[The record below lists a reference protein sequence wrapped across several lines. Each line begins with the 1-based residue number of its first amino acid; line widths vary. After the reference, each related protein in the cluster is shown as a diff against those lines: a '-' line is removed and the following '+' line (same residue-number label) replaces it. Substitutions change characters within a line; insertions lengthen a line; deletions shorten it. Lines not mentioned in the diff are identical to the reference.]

1 MRKPI
6 HIVGPCS
13 AETREQVLLTARQL
27 KEACGELPFIF
38 RAGIWK
44 PRTSPNTFQGVGIA
58 GLEWLKEVKQTYG
71 LPVATE
77 VATPEHVEAA
87 LKAGIDYL
95 WLGART
101 SANPIAVQELANT
114 INAASQKPKGVLVK
128 NPVQEDAQ
136 LWLGNIERIEK
147 TGVPVLA
154 VHRGCNHQPCWKMAH
169 TLRFSR
175 PDIPLLIDPS
185 HMSGEASKISG
196 VLDKAAELAYD
207 GTMVEVHCCPEKA
220 LSDAKQQITPK
231 QFRDCLDSIVSRLS
245 LVSLISDHNG
255 ANEPN
260 NLSELNWFRAEIDEA
275 DDKLWQTIA
284 ERMDISRR
292 IGAYKQQ
299 HDINPLQPERFRQ
312 IVEKRIAWAKEN
324 QLPQEFVEQLF
335 EIIHAESLRV
345 QKPIKD

>member
-1 MRKPI
+1 MRSPI
-6 HIVGPCS
+6 HIIGPCS

-27 KEACGELPFIF
+27 KEACGELNFIF

-44 PRTSPNTFQGVGIA
+44 PRTSPNTFQGVGA
-58 GLEWLKEVKQTYG
+58 EGLEWLKEVRETYG

-185 HMSGEASKISG
+185 HMSGNADKI
-196 VLDKAAELAYD
+196 AELLTKSEELQYN
-207 GTMVEVHCCPEKA
+207 GWMVEVHCCPAQA
-220 LSDAKQQITPK
+220 LSDKNQQITPEN
-231 QFRDCLDSIVSRLS
+231 FRDIYETLSRQS
-245 LVSLISDHNG
+245 RDNHESATQNRDTT
-255 ANEPN
+255 
-260 NLSELNWFRAEIDEA
+260 LNWFRAEIDEA
-275 DDKLWQTIA
+275 DDQLWQTIA

-292 IGAYKQQ
+292 IGAYKHQ
-299 HDINPLQPERFRQ
+299 HNITPLQPERFRQ

-335 EIIHAESLRV
+335 DLIHAESLRV
-345 QKPIKD
+345 QKPTKD

>member
-1 MRKPI
+1 MRSPI

-27 KEACGELPFIF
+27 KEACGELNFIF

-44 PRTSPNTFQGVGIA
+44 PRTSPNTFQGVGA
-58 GLEWLKEVKQTYG
+58 EGLEWLKEVKETYG

-101 SANPIAVQELANT
+101 SANPITVQELANAISAT
-114 INAASQKPKGVLVK
+114 SQKPKAVLVK

-136 LWLGNIERIEK
+136 LWLGNIERMEK
-147 TGVPVLA
+147 TGVPVMA
-154 VHRGCNHQPCWKMAH
+154 IHRGCNHQPCWKMAH
-169 TLRFSR
+169 ILRSAR

-185 HMSGEASKISG
+185 HMSGNANKI
-196 VLDKAAELAYD
+196 AELLGKATELQYD
-207 GTMVEVHCCPEKA
+207 GWMVEVHCCPEEA
-220 LSDAKQQITPK
+220 LSDSRQQITPEIFQNIRTK
-231 QFRDCLDSIVSRLS
+231 ISESERDNHETITRTKDITL
-245 LVSLISDHNG
+245 
-255 ANEPN
+255 E
-260 NLSELNWFRAEIDEA
+260 WFRAEIDEA

-284 ERMDISRR
+284 ERMDVSRR
-292 IGAYKQQ
+292 IGAYKHQ
-299 HDINPLQPERFRQ
+299 HNITPLQPERFRQ

-335 EIIHAESLRV
+335 DLIHAESLRV
-345 QKPIKD
+345 QNPKD

>member
-1 MRKPI
+1 MRSPI
-6 HIVGPCS
+6 HIIGPCS

-27 KEACGELPFIF
+27 KEACGELNFIF

-44 PRTSPNTFQGVGIA
+44 PRTSPNTFQGVGA
-58 GLEWLKEVKQTYG
+58 EGLEWLKEVRETYG

-87 LKAGIDYL
+87 LKAGVEYL

-101 SANPIAVQELANT
+101 SANPITVQELANA
-114 INAASQKPKGVLVK
+114 INASSQKPKAVLIK

-136 LWLGNIERIEK
+136 LWLGNIERLER
-147 TGVPVLA
+147 TGVPVIA

-169 TLRFSR
+169 ILRSTR
-175 PDIPLLIDPS
+175 PDIPLLTDPS
-185 HMSGEASKISG
+185 HMSGNADKI
-196 VLDKAAELAYD
+196 AELLGKSAELQYD
-207 GTMVEVHCCPEKA
+207 GWMVEVHCCPEEA

-231 QFRDCLDSIVSRLS
+231 EFRDCLDSIVSRLS
-245 LVSLISDHNG
+245 LVSLISDNNG

-260 NLSELNWFRAEIDEA
+260 NFSELNWFRAEIDEA

-284 ERMDISRR
+284 ERMDICRR
-292 IGAYKQQ
+292 IGAYKHQ
-299 HDINPLQPERFRQ
+299 HNITPLQPERFRQ
-312 IVEKRIAWAKEN
+312 IVEKRIAWAKDN

-335 EIIHAESLRV
+335 DLIHAESLRV
-345 QKPIKD
+345 QNPKD